1 MRVQIYDMVKP
12 KNGNKQVFR
21 ILIVGPKRV
30 MKYWW
35 FLLFII
41 LASTPSV
48 AGPDPDILQ
57 LIPQLLAET
66 PGLESPCFEA
76 KKGNK
81 EWEVSFCP
89 DNTCDIIRVPSSTP
103 ASVIGDFTL
112 LYLYYASG
120 YIYLKNFYLVDA
132 RPYVP
137 AVLARYSGK
146 CPKSPELATA
156 ACAHPACPASFLVML
171 TSLGEN
177 TYQVKVG
184 EAWPKDWPDLEK
196 FALYRAAEVTMQ
208 NGRRYFVVL
217 KASSRVNNYTI
228 PIPSTTTTT
237 GTVNTIGSTAFI
249 NATSTTTGGGS
260 ANISGGWY
268 IVEYML
274 IPDEDVGKHENVV
287 DATAVI
293 NNLKYF
299 VDSRRCR

>member
-1 MRVQIYDMVKP
+1 MP
-12 KNGNKQVFR
+12 TAKNV
-21 ILIVGPKRV
+21 ITA
-30 MKYWW
+30 
-35 FLLFII
+35 LLT
-41 LASTPSV
+41 L
-48 AGPDPDILQ
+48 
-57 LIPQLLAET
+57 LLAGCAASVRYA
-66 PGLESPCFEA
+66 P
-76 KKGNK
+76 
-81 EWEVSFCP
+81 
-89 DNTCDIIRVPSSTP
+89 RVPGFIP
-103 ASVIGDFTL
+103 
-112 LYLYYASG
+112 G
-120 YIYLKNFYLVDA
+120 YVDQ
-132 RPYVP
+132 R
-137 AVLARYSGK
+137 
-146 CPKSPELATA
+146 
-156 ACAHPACPASFLVML
+156 
-171 TSLGEN
+171 LGEN

-196 FALYRAAEVTMQ
+196 FAMYRAAEVTMQ

-217 KASSRVNNYTI
+217 KASSRVNSYTI

-299 VDSRRCR
+299 IDSRR